1 MAGGDVG
8 ALDGQGALVTG
19 GSRGIG
25 RAIVKR
31 LAADGAAV
39 VFSYRQNQAAA
50 ADVVREVAAD
60 GGRGVAGRADQGSL
74 DDLRRLAGQADEGP
88 AGLAIVGV
96 HAG

>member
-1 MAGGDVG
+1 MA

-39 VFSYRQNQAAA
+39 VFSYLRNEGRTGLRLDHRA
-50 ADVVREVAAD
+50 EP
-60 GGRGVAGRADQGSL
+60 GRG
-74 DDLRRLAGQADEGP
+74 RRP
-88 AGLAIVGV
+88 AALTPLSWVP
-96 HAG
+96 